1 MPRKGS
7 VPPRKIE
14 PDLVYGSEL
23 VQRVINRV
31 MQRGKKSLAEKIVYK
46 ALDIVREK
54 TGKDPVEVLEK
65 AIENLKPEVEV
76 RPRRVGGATYQVPIP
91 VREQRALSL
100 AIRWLVTY
108 ARGPEGRLEQGYRRP
123 ERRMEERLAGEIIDA
138 YNGTGG
144 AMRRKEEM
152 HRMAEANRAF
162 AHYRW

>member
-1 MPRKGS
+1 MPRRGS
-7 VPPRKIE
+7 VPPREIP

-31 MQRGKKSLAEKIVYK
+31 MKKGKKSVAEKIVYK

-54 TGKDPVEVLEK
+54 TGKDPLEVLEK

-91 VREQRALSL
+91 VREARRLSL

-108 ARGPEGRLEQGYRRP
+108 ARGPEGRLEPGYRRP
-123 ERRMEERLAGEIIDA
+123 ERTMAERLAGEIIDA

-144 AMRRKEEM
+144 AFRRKEEM
-152 HRMAEANRAF
+152 HRMAEANKAF

>member
-31 MQRGKKSLAEKIVYK
+31 LSRGKKSLAEKIVYK

-54 TGKDPVEVLEK
+54 TKMDPVEVLTK
-65 AIENLKPEVEV
+65 AIENIKPEVEV
-76 RPRRVGGATYQVPIP
+76 RPRRVGGATYQVPMP
-91 VREQRALSL
+91 VREQRRLSL
-100 AIRWLVTY
+100 AIRWLVTF
-108 ARGPEGRLEQGYRRP
+108 ARGPEGRLEAGYRRP
-123 ERRMEERLAGEIIDA
+123 EKTMAERLAGEIIDA
-138 YNGTGG
+138 YNGTG
-144 AMRRKEEM
+144 AAVRRKEEM
-152 HRMAEANRAF
+152 HRVAEANRAF

>member
-1 MPRKGS
+1 MPRRGS
-7 VPPRKIE
+7 VPPREIKS
-14 PDLVYGSEL
+14 DLLYNSEL

-31 MQRGKKSLAEKIVYK
+31 MKKGKKSVAEKIVYK
-46 ALDIVREK
+46 ALDIVKEK
-54 TGKDPVEVLEK
+54 TGKDPLEVLVK
-65 AIENLKPEVEV
+65 AVENLKPEVEV

-91 VREQRALSL
+91 VREARRLSL

-108 ARGPEGRLEQGYRRP
+108 ARGPEGRLEAGYRRP
-123 ERRMEERLAGEIIDA
+123 ERTMADKLAGEIIDA

-144 AMRRKEEM
+144 AFRRKEEM